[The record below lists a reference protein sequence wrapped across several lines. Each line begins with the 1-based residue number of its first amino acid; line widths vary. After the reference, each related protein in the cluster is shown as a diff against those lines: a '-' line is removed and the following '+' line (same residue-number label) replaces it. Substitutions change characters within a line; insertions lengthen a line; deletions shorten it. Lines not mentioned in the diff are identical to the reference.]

1 MPIPTERATAAIM
14 PTPVQST
21 VTSLPTLPVA
31 TASPQS
37 TPTLTSLQ
45 QEWLS
50 SVTEDSS
57 GRWLVEGATFDQN
70 SVTSFDPEYKAGNPP
85 TFGPPGVGELHLRCY
100 GEIKFKTGSTALIGL
115 EWWSKVTPAQEE
127 KIGWLGR
134 DHMFILGGY
143 IDDGNSI
150 AEPQRE
156 HCLDIFSAN
165 IFTTQSTITIDLY
178 SFSGNNPDGRT
189 QILAEAADL
198 EAAWNVLTPPIEFWR
213 TGDVNLLPRL
223 FGKPFLMIYDF
234 RVQE

>member
-1 MPIPTERATAAIM
+1 MATIM
-14 PTPVQST
+14 PTPVPST
-21 VTSLPTLPVA
+21 TTSLPTIPVA
-31 TASPQS
+31 TASPES
-37 TPTLTSLQ
+37 TSTFTDLE
-45 QEWLS
+45 QEWRS

-70 SVTSFDPEYKAGNPP
+70 SITSFDPEYKGGNPP
-85 TFGPPGVGELHLRCY
+85 TFGSPGVGELHLRCY
-100 GEIKFKTGSTALIGL
+100 GEVKFKTGSTALIGL
-115 EWWSKVTPAQEE
+115 GWWSKVTPAQDE

-134 DHMFILGGY
+134 DYMFILGGY

-178 SFSGNNPDGRT
+178 SFSGNNSDGRA

-198 EAAWNVLTPPIEFWR
+198 EAAWNVLAPPIEFWR

-234 RVQE
+234 RAQE